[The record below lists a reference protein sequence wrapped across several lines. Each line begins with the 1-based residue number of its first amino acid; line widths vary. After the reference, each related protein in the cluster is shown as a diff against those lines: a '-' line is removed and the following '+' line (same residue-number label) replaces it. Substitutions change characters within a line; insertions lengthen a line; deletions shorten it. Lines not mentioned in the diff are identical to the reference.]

1 MENLNLKHKKL
12 VFKLWSRQY
21 MSQLNTPHG
30 YIIHIKTGQFKGL
43 IVPVNKD
50 QIGSIE
56 LDKAVDRV
64 LKSAA

>member
-1 MENLNLKHKKL
+1 MQNLNLKHKNL
-12 VFKLWSRQY
+12 VNKLWSRQY
-21 MSQLNTPHG
+21 MSQLDTPQG

-50 QIGSIE
+50 QIGGIE
-56 LDKAVDRV
+56 LDKAVDRM